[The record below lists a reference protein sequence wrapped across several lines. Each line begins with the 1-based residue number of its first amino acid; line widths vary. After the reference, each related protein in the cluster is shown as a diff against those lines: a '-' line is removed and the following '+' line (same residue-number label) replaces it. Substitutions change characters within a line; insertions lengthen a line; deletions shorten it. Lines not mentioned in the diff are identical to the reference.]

1 MRKLKSLAAF
11 LASMLL
17 CVALVP
23 AAAWA
28 DSSESIYKAAFT
40 ADEQIGSN
48 QSIDAS
54 ISEDATAIVVG
65 VDSFGFSSFER
76 MNKGTNRA

>member
-54 ISEDATAIVVG
+54 IS
-65 VDSFGFSSFER
+65 
-76 MNKGTNRA
+76 